1 MFQKG
6 RGTIIY
12 SPEKSVILDCKIGK
26 NCTIHAPVWIGNY
39 VKIGDRC
46 KIEAFAFIPEG
57 VTLEDDVFIGPHVC
71 FTNDKHPPS
80 TKENWLKT
88 KVRKGVSIEAN
99 ATILPGI
106 TIGIGAVVGAGA
118 VVTKSVLAHQIWIGN
133 PAHKIITV
141 KI

>member
-39 VKIGDRC
+39 VKIGDGC
-46 KIEAFAFIPEG
+46 KIQFGVFIPEG
-57 VTLEDDVFIGPHVC
+57 VTLEDDVFIGPGVV
-71 FTNDKHPPS
+71 FTNDKYPPS
-80 TKENWLKT
+80 TKKNWLKT
-88 KVRKGVSIEAN
+88 KVRKGASIGAN
-99 ATILPGI
+99 STILCGI
-106 TIGIGAVVGAGA
+106 TIGIGAGIGAGA
-118 VVTKSVLAHQIWIGN
+118 VVCESVPAHQTWVGN

-141 KI
+141 KK

>member
-39 VKIGDRC
+39 VKIGDGC

-57 VTLEDDVFIGPHVC
+57 VILEDDVFIGPSVV
-71 FTNDKHPPS
+71 FTNDKYPPS
-80 TKENWLKT
+80 NKKNWLKT
-88 KVRKGVSIEAN
+88 KVRKGAWIGAN
-99 ATILPGI
+99 STILCGI
-106 TIGIGAVVGAGA
+106 TIGIGAGIGAGS
-118 VVTKSVLAHQIWIGN
+118 VVTKSVPAYQIWVGN

-141 KI
+141 KK